1 VQSLVLEI
9 VNAHRAQLQGLIEI
23 GGVRKLAVLY
33 ERAQQELE
41 ARLAGLL
48 RAGQGQTFQAHHLRM
63 VLVQVQDALRGFKSG
78 FAAHLRDTSEMAATL
93 GGRHLVGAIKKLER
107 RFSGV
112 EPVLRV
118 EEAGVFQGMY
128 AGIEP
133 SLLARHNH
141 LVARYPLETIRR
153 VEGQLSQSLLA
164 NETVDQATN
173 RIIGAGGIFGRERYR
188 AERIIRCLP
197 GETTVT
203 GAVVRAVWRRWYD
216 GDLVRVITERG
227 HQISATPNHPMLTTR
242 GWIPQ
247 DRIVPGD
254 YLIGYRRKQDLGAT
268 RNENITRRPTTL
280 AEIFDATSAVGVVHR
295 RRTAEPDF
303 HGDGREGDVDVA
315 CPERELMFG
324 IFAPLTQPA
333 AEQFFSPSDGANKLF
348 CPKFSHLLPY
358 QRACL
363 CSCADGNSSIVQTTV
378 DADIVYA
385 KHRSNCRRA
394 LSRLVSPND
403 FIDGEVAHLRTSAV
417 GDEIAL
423 GVGESAHDAR
433 AMEVFE
439 NTCLRHSEFDC
450 RLSSAEPGDIELDRV
465 VDSGLRKFS
474 GHVYNLSTPDGYYTI
489 DDIYTGNTESA
500 YAYGVT
506 QQASGRELLHQIPKL
521 HKRLV
526 ATFDQRTGEDSKK
539 LNGQTVPWSEPFV
552 WMEKTK
558 LGEKRIEY
566 MMPPNRPQDREV
578 VVPWR
583 PEYGMGKPPQAGP
596 VTPRMPSGL

>member
-1 VQSLVLEI
+1 MQSLVLEI

-93 GGRHLVGAIKKLER
+93 GARHLVGAIKKLER
-107 RFSGV
+107 RFTGV

-153 VEGQLSQSLLA
+153 VEGQLSQSLLS

-188 AERIIRCLP
+188 AERI
-197 GETTVT
+197 
-203 GAVVRAVWRRWYD
+203 VR
-216 GDLVRVITERG
+216 TE
-227 HQISATPNHPMLTTR
+227 
-242 GWIPQ
+242 
-247 DRIVPGD
+247 
-254 YLIGYRRKQDLGAT
+254 
-268 RNENITRRPTTL
+268 
-280 AEIFDATSAVGVVHR
+280 
-295 RRTAEPDF
+295 
-303 HGDGREGDVDVA
+303 
-315 CPERELMFG
+315 
-324 IFAPLTQPA
+324 
-333 AEQFFSPSDGANKLF
+333 
-348 CPKFSHLLPY
+348 
-358 QRACL
+358 
-363 CSCADGNSSIVQTTV
+363 CAYS
-378 DADIVYA
+378 
-385 KHRSNCRRA
+385 
-394 LSRLVSPND
+394 
-403 FIDGEVAHLRTSAV
+403 
-417 GDEIAL
+417 
-423 GVGESAHDAR
+423 
-433 AMEVFE
+433 
-439 NTCLRHSEFDC
+439 
-450 RLSSAEPGDIELDRV
+450 
-465 VDSGLRKFS
+465 
-474 GHVYNLSTPDGYYTI
+474 
-489 DDIYTGNTESA
+489 
-500 YAYGVT
+500 YGVT

-526 ATFDQRTGEDSKK
+526 TTFDARTGEDSRK
-539 LNGQTVPWSEPFV
+539 LNGQTVPWSDPFV

-558 LGEKRIEY
+558 LGENRVEY
-566 MMPPNRPQDREV
+566 MMPPNRPNDREV

-596 VTPRMPSGL
+596 VTPRMPGGL